1 MLKYGKWVNFAKQKI
16 SIKKILK
23 DFIFITFLNDVKKK
37 YNKDVKSITS
47 VI

>member
-1 MLKYGKWVNFAKQKI
+1 MAIFNWSKFCKTKI

-47 VI
+47 DI